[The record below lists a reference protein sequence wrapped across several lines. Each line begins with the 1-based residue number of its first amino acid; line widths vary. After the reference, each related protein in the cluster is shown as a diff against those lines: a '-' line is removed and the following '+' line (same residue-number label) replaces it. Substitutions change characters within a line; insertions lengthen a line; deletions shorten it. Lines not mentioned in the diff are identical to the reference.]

1 MVGNI
6 TAKPAAATAA
16 TDAAATATQSYRL
29 VAPGIRATVIAYG
42 ARLTSLEVLD
52 RDGKWREVVVG
63 HKDVN
68 TYKQEASPSYYGCVV
83 G

>member
-1 MVGNI
+1 
-6 TAKPAAATAA
+6 
-16 TDAAATATQSYRL
+16 